1 MKAYTLRLEDEL
13 ISTLKQV
20 SLKEKRSL
28 RAIIIEAIQVKI
40 STLASKSDNLKE
52 QRMMERASRL
62 ASRLKDEDIVASI
75 REDRH
80 R

>member
-20 SLKEKRSL
+20 SLREKKSL
-28 RAIIIEAIQVKI
+28 RAIIIEAIQAKI
-40 STLASKSDNLKE
+40 FTQASKSENLKE
-52 QRMMERASRL
+52 QRLMERAARL
-62 ASRLKDEDIVASI
+62 AGRLKDGDIVTSI
-75 REDRH
+75 REDRQ